1 MATQEEFR
9 SLTEEIQYVSENMG
23 DAARPDDVYSAAEQ
37 MEIAISDGFEGLEDA
52 ISNVGSSLQ
61 PATNVENIEQQVESV
76 VSQQIESSGINM
88 LKEGLAESSE
98 VESSGGENFV
108 NKLKERL
115 QGLGEEAAG
124 MGQVKEDLAQL
135 DSAVSQMAG
144 SANASE
150 QNISKLKAAFGEF
163 REGVEGVSE
172 SVMEG
177 DASLEQAQSTITE
190 LATQVDEEFSDLV
203 GEEGFEGA
211 IEMLR
216 ESSSTFVENFKEASE
231 AAKEVQMQQQGQ
243 FGQQFVQVGGA
254 VSEIG
259 GGELTFLQT
268 FQSRIADISSI
279 LTKETD
285 KIKQTLGTALAEG
298 LENAEGDLEGVET
311 TSGAIATRFK
321 TVASNI
327 SAARVA
333 LAGILTPLA
342 IGLDLLE
349 DTYNVARD
357 FREETGI
364 GAERMREIRRQTAMT
379 SSELAEF
386 GLDPSAFGEIA
397 GTLREEF
404 GSVET
409 AIARTG
415 AATQRELTT
424 QVGALAEGFAL
435 SASEAATLQANLTR
449 IEEATG
455 ISSRQ
460 LAQQTRELAMQNDVA
475 PQAAI
480 QDIAEN
486 SSQVAK
492 FSGQSASGLAEAA
505 VRAQEL
511 GVNLEKVA
519 SFQEGVLT
527 DITGTVEGLQKASM
541 LTGQQLN
548 STALIEASYQGQ
560 EEALNELEAQLSGI
574 NLENLNPFARMSLED
589 AIPGM
594 NFEDIQS
601 LIEGRRELDKLN
613 TQAERTQ
620 AMLEGDVSFKQVIT
634 EDSVDEVAQLSR
646 SFNTLYFVIAEELFP
661 VISDLT
667 QAVIPALTA
676 TLKFVR
682 PLLEGIAEGVR
693 LILSPLQLLT
703 GDFKGFGETIREAV
717 RPFRNLFG
725 MMEEGEKK
733 ANKLAAA
740 GKALAI
746 TFATYFTGSKII
758 SSIQGITGSLTE
770 MLPALTKASGSFNSF
785 AENMDLAKDVA
796 NQNISSFGDLRSSF
810 TSLIPSIQRVKA
822 GFRLA
827 RSGIKKFVFTTIP
840 SLIPSLT
847 GIQTAMYSAAS
858 STYAFA
864 ASLTA
869 TGIGGIILGVAA
881 AGTALYYAFE
891 DVNSAITFATSF
903 FNSFVEELFGVENA
917 ASRLMSA
924 LESIGSV
931 LYDWTIV
938 AFQKLGSFL
947 SPIIDGV
954 GKMTKGFFGAKTA
967 GEALGS
973 SLGLIFETLFDPL
986 VDGARLI
993 GQTIDLFYD
1002 LGAAIAQGSWRKA
1015 ASALLEGVV
1024 DIGGAFVDFLIP
1036 YNLEEI
1042 FPKMINAIF
1051 GVDVRGLLQSAMNSV
1066 TSYIAS
1072 FFPRS
1077 PVERGPLTAL
1087 SSVGEAMIDLIFGG
1101 GMFSFAAEKMMQLGS
1116 VILDVAREAFDA
1128 AIQPMQTAFSYL
1140 IDPFV
1145 DIIGYVTE
1153 LTELFYDLGAAVVQG
1168 NFSDIGGILLEGIG
1182 DLGTSMLE
1190 VLFPPGI
1197 EGMVIEKVTSLASYL
1212 RDGIG
1217 NLIDSVSNV
1226 GENLIRSIVPDS
1238 VLQFVGEKMDAVAS
1252 TIRSYL
1258 PFSPAEEGPLAK
1270 LDMVGEA
1277 LIDTIFG
1284 DNVYDFVSQKISQ
1297 LTSVISDGIMKLGE
1311 GILNVLGIGGG
1322 EEQQSAA
1329 APTPEAAEASKF
1341 SIQNA
1346 TISVSSADI
1355 NFANAQQEASSR
1367 LTSVVSE
1374 EEITTRNIEQ
1384 NAFSDSLISSQSISQ
1399 QFDSSNQTFSSE
1411 QFIEEFSSSFNSEQI
1426 EGDTVEIE
1434 SPEIQ
1439 PQSPDVATP
1448 DSSVVTAPQQA
1459 QSFQTQQQT
1468 EINEQTD
1475 EIRLDSSEDD
1485 IEAVLNEILNTQRQ
1499 FLQEL
1504 RDGNIA
1510 VYLDGRKVNNEM
1522 LRSV

>member
-1 MATQEEFR
+1 MALEDEVSSLTGRIDQLAR
-9 SLTEEIQYVSENMG
+9 SLGEKLLPTESSVEKMERSISE
-23 DAARPDDVYSAAEQ
+23 
-37 MEIAISDGFEGLEDA
+37 GFENLQETVSDLGGGVEPR
-52 ISNVGSSLQ
+52 SNVQ
-61 PATNVENIEQQVESV
+61 NIEQQVESV
-76 VSQQIESSGINM
+76 VSQEVDSIGFETIAETVAETTEVEPESSASGEELVSN
-88 LKEGLAESSE
+88 LKEQLEG
-98 VESSGGENFV
+98 V
-108 NKLKERL
+108 
-115 QGLGEEAAG
+115 GEEAG
-124 MGQVKEDLAQL
+124 FGKIKENLSAL
-135 DSAVSQMAG
+135 DETVNEFAG

-150 QNISKLKAAFGEF
+150 ENINNLEQAFGEF

-190 LATQVDEEFSDLV
+190 LGSQLDEQFSELV

-216 ESSSTFVENFKEASE
+216 ESSSTFVDNFKEASE
-231 AAKEVQMQQQGQ
+231 AAKEVQMQQAGFTGQ
-243 FGQQFVQVGGA
+243 TFIEVGGA

-259 GGELTFLQT
+259 GGELSFIQT
-268 FQSRIADISSI
+268 ASDRISN
-279 LTKETD
+279 LF
-285 KIKQTLGTALAEG
+285 QTLTGQIDSVKQNLSEAFTMEG
-298 LENAEGDLEGVET
+298 GIGAAQGDLQEVET
-311 TSGAIATRFK
+311 VSGAIATRFG
-321 TVASNI
+321 TIVSNI
-327 SAARVA
+327 SAARVTLTA
-333 LAGILTPLA
+333 ILAPLA
-342 IGLDLLE
+342 VAADLVE
-349 DTYNVARD
+349 DVYNVARD

-364 GAERMREIRRQTAMT
+364 GAERMRELRRETAMT

-415 AATQRELTT
+415 AATQRELAT

-435 SASEAATLQANLTR
+435 SASEAANLQANLTR
-449 IEEATG
+449 IEETTG

-541 LTGQQLN
+541 LTGQQIN

-601 LIEGRRELDKLN
+601 LIEGRRELDRLN
-613 TQAERTQ
+613 TQAERTR
-620 AMLEGDVSFKQVIT
+620 AMLEGDVSFEQVIT
-634 EDSVDEVAQLSR
+634 EDSVDEVAQLSQ
-646 SFNTLYFVIAEELFP
+646 SFNALYFTIAEELYP
-661 VISDLT
+661 VLSNLT
-667 QAVIPALTA
+667 QSLIPGLTVL
-676 TLKFVR
+676 LK
-682 PLLEGIAEGVR
+682 GITP
-693 LILSPLQLLT
+693 ILSGLAKAAQLVLLPIQGLNYAIQSLSGNT
-703 GDFKGFGETIREAV
+703 DKAKESLSGIKQSFKSIIS
-717 RPFRNLFG
+717 PFDSLLGLFG
-725 MMEEGEKK
+725 MGSEKAK
-733 ANKLAAA
+733 ELNSTMGVIAETFKAA
-740 GKALAI
+740 GIAAGTYLGGSYIASAVAGLYSLAGGVGALGTA
-746 TFATYFTGSKII
+746 F
-758 SSIQGITGSLTE
+758 
-770 MLPALTKASGSFNSF
+770 
-785 AENMDLAKDVA
+785 
-796 NQNISSFGDLRSSF
+796 
-810 TSLIPSIQRVKA
+810 
-822 GFRLA
+822 
-827 RSGIKKFVFTTIP
+827 
-840 SLIPSLT
+840 SLT
-847 GIQTAMYSAAS
+847 GIGTIITAIAAAITGA
-858 STYAFA
+858 TYAFNNW
-864 ASLTA
+864 
-869 TGIGGIILGVAA
+869 
-881 AGTALYYAFE
+881 
-891 DVNSAITFATSF
+891 NSVLETTMPYINSISSF
-903 FNSFVEELFGVENA
+903 FYGLYENLMTVEKGTKSLKGGFVDLQGIMYLVNGA
-917 ASRLMSA
+917 ISLIGD
-924 LESIGSV
+924 SIPYVVSG
-931 LYDWTIV
+931 
-938 AFQKLGSFL
+938 FQKLMSFGSMIL
-947 SPIIDGV
+947 
-954 GKMTKGFFGAKTA
+954 
-967 GEALGS
+967 EALQLDHIGS
-973 SLGLIFETLFDPL
+973 MIGNVVGYVSNLIQKVYQSEEAMGAVRQALDPVMSVLNVMFDPVIDAISYVSEL
-986 VDGARLI
+986 VELFYNLGTAVVQGNFGNLDEILLEGLKSV
-993 GQTIDLFYD
+993 GESFIDLIIPFN
-1002 LGAAIAQGSWRKA
+1002 
-1015 ASALLEGVV
+1015 LEGVV
-1024 DIGGAFVDFLIP
+1024 KDRMSSIFGSVVPYINETIEIISQAFSGFISLVSDGLSILGSIAEFFQLDHI
-1036 YNLEEI
+1036 L
-1042 FPKMINAIF
+1042 NAI
-1051 GVDVRGLLQSAMNSV
+1051 GTAIEYVANLVTKMLESESAMN
-1066 TSYIAS
+1066 TFY
-1072 FFPRS
+1072 
-1077 PVERGPLTAL
+1077 
-1087 SSVGEAMIDLIFGG
+1087 
-1101 GMFSFAAEKMMQLGS
+1101 
-1116 VILDVAREAFDA
+1116 EAFDA
-1128 AIQPMQTAFSYL
+1128 AIQPMQTALSYL

-1168 NFSDIGGILLEGIG
+1168 NFSNIGGILLEGIG

-1258 PFSPAEEGPLAK
+1258 PFSPAEEGPLAE

-1277 LIDTIFG
+1277 LIGTIFG
-1284 DNVYDFVSQKISQ
+1284 DNVYDFVSEKISQ
-1297 LTSVISDGIMKLGE
+1297 LTSVISDGIMNLGE

-1329 APTPEAAEASKF
+1329 APTPQAAEASKF

-1384 NAFSDSLISSQSISQ
+1384 NAFSDSLISSQSLSQ

-1411 QFIEEFSSSFNSEQI
+1411 QFTEEFSSSFNSEQI

>member
-1 MATQEEFR
+1 MALEDEVSSLTGRIDQLAR
-9 SLTEEIQYVSENMG
+9 SLGEKLLPTESSVEKMERSISE
-23 DAARPDDVYSAAEQ
+23 
-37 MEIAISDGFEGLEDA
+37 GFENLQETVSDLGGGVEPR
-52 ISNVGSSLQ
+52 SNVQ
-61 PATNVENIEQQVESV
+61 NIEQQVESV
-76 VSQQIESSGINM
+76 VSQEVDSIGFETIAETVAETTEVEPESSASGEELVSN
-88 LKEGLAESSE
+88 LKEQLEG
-98 VESSGGENFV
+98 V
-108 NKLKERL
+108 
-115 QGLGEEAAG
+115 GEEAG
-124 MGQVKEDLAQL
+124 FGKIKENLSAL
-135 DSAVSQMAG
+135 DETVNEFAG

-150 QNISKLKAAFGEF
+150 ENINNLEQAFGEF

-190 LATQVDEEFSDLV
+190 LGSQLDEQFSELV

-216 ESSSTFVENFKEASE
+216 ESSSAFVDNFKEASE
-231 AAKEVQMQQQGQ
+231 AAKEVQMQQAGFAGQ
-243 FGQQFVQVGGA
+243 TFIEVGGA

-259 GGELTFLQT
+259 GGGLSFIQT
-268 FQSRIADISSI
+268 FQSRIADFTSVLSENTDEIRQNLSSA
-279 LTKETD
+279 LTD
-285 KIKQTLGTALAEG
+285 G
-298 LENAEGDLEGVET
+298 LENAEGDLQGVET
-311 TSGAIATRFK
+311 VSGAIATRFG
-321 TVASNI
+321 TIVSNI
-327 SAARVA
+327 SAARVTLTA
-333 LAGILTPLA
+333 ILAPIA
-342 IGLDLLE
+342 VAADLLE
-349 DTYNVARD
+349 DVYNVATD

-364 GAERMREIRRQTAMT
+364 GAERMRELRREAAMT

-409 AIARTG
+409 AVARTG
-415 AATQRELTT
+415 AATQRELAT

-435 SASEAATLQANLTR
+435 SASEAANLQANLTR
-449 IEEATG
+449 IEETTG

-486 SSQVAK
+486 SSQIAK

-527 DITGTVEGLQKASM
+527 DITGTVEGLQKASV

-594 NFEDIQS
+594 NFEDIQN
-601 LIEGRRELDKLN
+601 LIQGRRELDRLN
-613 TQAERTQ
+613 TQAERTR
-620 AMLEGDVSFKQVIT
+620 AMLEGDVSFEQVIT
-634 EDSVDEVAQLSR
+634 EDSVNEVAQLSQ
-646 SFNTLYFVIAEELFP
+646 SFNALYFTIAEELFP
-661 VISDLT
+661 PLSRLIRNSLPLLRGLLEGIT
-667 QAVIPALTA
+667 
-676 TLKFVR
+676 
-682 PLLEGIAEGVR
+682 PLLEGVATVADLVVSSISYLVSFTDKATESAKKTKNAYENLKSTFDETYKTLQNAIAYVSGGTLAGYTEEAKKADEEFSGFNET
-693 LILSPLQLLT
+693 LKAIGIGLGGYYGIQ
-703 GDFKGFGETIREAV
+703 KGFQAIMGTLRGV
-717 RPFRNLFG
+717 MTLG
-725 MMEEGEKK
+725 KK
-733 ANKLAAA
+733 AFTTLINIPSKISSAYETAKLYKMYAADYLKSFGRSALKASRVVGGKLKTALDVGTTAARSAGGALARA
-740 GKALAI
+740 GKSV
-746 TFATYFTGSKII
+746 T
-758 SSIQGITGSLTE
+758 
-770 MLPALTKASGSFNSF
+770 
-785 AENMDLAKDVA
+785 
-796 NQNISSFGDLRSSF
+796 SFGSRIIGALPSF
-810 TSLIPSIQRVKA
+810 SQMANGFSLISRRAVSFITR
-822 GFRLA
+822 
-827 RSGIKKFVFTTIP
+827 IP
-840 SLIPSLT
+840 AML
-847 GIQTAMYSAAS
+847 GTAMSTISTAFYSGMTSA
-858 STYAFA
+858 YAFA
-864 ASLTA
+864 TSLSA
-869 TGIGGIILGVAA
+869 TGIGAIVLGVAA
-881 AGTALYYAFE
+881 AAGALATAFYGVDETVSYVTE
-891 DVNSAITFATSF
+891 T
-903 FNSFVEELFGVENA
+903 FNSFMSTIFGVKNASEKVSSAFSAVGDFLYSLWENLTTTDEKTKGLK
-917 ASRLMSA
+917 SGFISLEGVMSLVSSA
-924 LESIGSV
+924 ISLIGDSIPYVVSG
-931 LYDWTIV
+931 
-938 AFQKLGSFL
+938 FQKLISFGSM
-947 SPIIDGV
+947 I
-954 GKMTKGFFGAKTA
+954 A
-967 GEALGS
+967 EALQ
-973 SLGLIFETLFDPL
+973 LDHIF
-986 VDGARLI
+986 
-993 GQTIDLFYD
+993 
-1002 LGAAIAQGSWRKA
+1002 
-1015 ASALLEGVV
+1015 
-1024 DIGGAFVDFLIP
+1024 
-1036 YNLEEI
+1036 
-1042 FPKMINAIF
+1042 NAI
-1051 GVDVRGLLQSAMNSV
+1051 GTAVEYVTNLINKMLESESAMNTFYEV
-1066 TSYIAS
+1066 
-1072 FFPRS
+1072 
-1077 PVERGPLTAL
+1077 
-1087 SSVGEAMIDLIFGG
+1087 
-1101 GMFSFAAEKMMQLGS
+1101 
-1116 VILDVAREAFDA
+1116 FDA
-1128 AIQPMQTAFSYL
+1128 AIQPMQTALSYL

-1145 DIIGYVTE
+1145 DIIGYVIE
-1153 LTELFYDLGAAVVQG
+1153 LIELFYDLGAAAIQG

-1226 GENLIRSIVPDS
+1226 GKNLIRSIVPDS

-1258 PFSPAEEGPLAK
+1258 PFSPAEEGPLAE

-1284 DNVYDFVSQKISQ
+1284 DNVYDFVSEKISQ
-1297 LTSVISDGIMKLGE
+1297 LTSIISDGIMNLGE
-1311 GILNVLGIGGG
+1311 GILNVFGIAGG

-1329 APTPEAAEASKF
+1329 APTPQAAEASKF

-1384 NAFSDSLISSQSISQ
+1384 NAFSDSLISSQSLSQ

-1411 QFIEEFSSSFNSEQI
+1411 QFTEEFSSSFNSEQI
-1426 EGDTVEIE
+1426 EGDTVEIQ